1 VTRLRLLAGLL
12 GCLAVLATGVSV
24 AAFGALPS
32 RAMAAAP
39 CDEPCTDCKGT
50 PCAPTM
56 AVCGAACIAAAP
68 AMVAI
73 AFDLPTTKG
82 AAETWLPSAA
92 ALDGLTKPPDPF
104 PPRA

>member
-1 VTRLRLLAGLL
+1 MIRLRFLAGLL
-12 GCLAVLATGVSV
+12 GCLAVLATGISV

-32 RAMAAAP
+32 KAVASAS

-56 AVCGAACIAAAP
+56 AVCGAACIAAPP
-68 AMVAI
+68 ALVA
-73 AFDLPTTKG
+73 AMATVP
-82 AAETWLPSAA
+82 AA
-92 ALDGLTKPPDPF
+92 AGVRSHWRVSSAMLHGLTRPPDPF

>member
-1 VTRLRLLAGLL
+1 VIRLRLLAGLL
-12 GCLAVLATGVSV
+12 GCLAVLVTGVSV

-32 RAMAAAP
+32 KAVAAAP
-39 CDEPCTDCKGT
+39 CDEPCPDCKGT

-56 AVCGAACIAAAP
+56 AVCGATCIATPP

-73 AFDLPTTKG
+73 TLDLPTAKSAG
-82 AAETWLPSAA
+82 ETGLRSSAA
-92 ALDGLTKPPDPF
+92 LHGLARPPDPF